1 MANLGFGWMR
11 LPLLSEKQTDIDF
24 EQVKKMV
31 DEFISAGF
39 NYFDTSFVYHGGA
52 SENAIKKCLVER
64 YECEKFILTSKL
76 PTFAISEEKQVEEI
90 FSKQLENCGVKY
102 FDYFLLHNMNIIRY
116 ENVIKNFKM
125 FDYMKKWKSE
135 GKIKHIGFSFHDS
148 AEVLDKI
155 LTENPEVEV
164 VQIVVNYLDWES
176 YYIQSKKC
184 YETIRKH
191 GKKVLIMEPV
201 KGGALAKVPEEVEK
215 IFKNFAPKNS
225 VASWA
230 IRFAGSLDDVIA
242 VISGMSN
249 LEQVKDNLATMKNFS
264 PLTDDEQKI
273 ISHANKIYRES
284 GPLKMSDFKKYEKI
298 NPKGISAAEVLE
310 TYNNSMIQPVPTF
323 AAEANYFSLEK
334 AKHKIKMDEPCFDE
348 KIICDGED
356 ITKIVKDAE
365 KFLTDGMFFR
375 YEV

>member
-11 LPLLSEKQTDIDF
+11 LPLLSNNQTDIDL

-31 DEFISAGF
+31 DEYLAAGF

-52 SENAIKKCLVER
+52 SENAIKECLVKR
-64 YECEKFILTSKL
+64 YARDKFILTSKL
-76 PTFAISEEKQVEEI
+76 PIFAINEENQVEET
-90 FSKQLENCGVKY
+90 FNKQLENCGVEY

-116 ENVIKNFKM
+116 EGVVKNCKM
-125 FDYMKKWKSE
+125 FEHMKKWKAA

-155 LTENPEVEV
+155 LTEHPEVEA
-164 VQIVVNYLDWES
+164 VQIVVNYIDWES

-201 KGGALAKVPEEVEK
+201 KGGTLAKAPAEVEK
-215 IFKNFAPKNS
+215 IFKTAAPENS

-230 IRFAGSLDDVIA
+230 IRFAASLEDVIA

-249 LEQVKDNLATMKNFS
+249 LEQVKDNLATMKNFA
-264 PLTDDEQKI
+264 PLNSDEQKI
-273 ISHANKIYRES
+273 VAQAKKTLTEIY
-284 GPLKMSDFKKYEKI
+284 Y
-298 NPKGISAAEVLE
+298 
-310 TYNNSMIQPVPTF
+310 
-323 AAEANYFSLEK
+323 
-334 AKHKIKMDEPCFDE
+334 
-348 KIICDGED
+348 
-356 ITKIVKDAE
+356 
-365 KFLTDGMFFR
+365 
-375 YEV
+375 

>member
-11 LPLLSEKQTDIDF
+11 LPLLSEKQTDIDL

-31 DEFISAGF
+31 DEYLAAGF

-52 SENAIKKCLVER
+52 SENAIKECLVKR
-64 YECEKFILTSKL
+64 YARDKFILTSKL
-76 PTFAISEEKQVEEI
+76 PIFAITEEKQVEEI
-90 FSKQLENCGVKY
+90 FNKQLENCGVEY

-116 ENVIKNFKM
+116 EGVVKSCKM
-125 FDYMKKWKSE
+125 FDYLKKWKDA

-155 LTENPEVEV
+155 LTEHPEVEA
-164 VQIVVNYLDWES
+164 VQIVVNYIDWES

-201 KGGALAKVPEEVEK
+201 KGGTLAKAPAEVEK
-215 IFKNFAPKNS
+215 IFKAAAPENS

-230 IRFAGSLDDVIA
+230 VRFAASLEDVIA

-249 LEQVKDNLATMKNFS
+249 LEQVKDNLATMKNFA
-264 PLTDDEQKI
+264 PLTDSDKKI
-273 ISHANKIYRES
+273 IAQANKIYREN
-284 GPLKMSDFKKYEKI
+284 GPLKKANFAEYENIK
-298 NPKGISAAEVLE
+298 PKGISAAEVLE
-310 TYNNSMIQPVPTF
+310 TYNNSTIQPVPTF
-323 AAEANYFSLEK
+323 AAEANYFSVEK
-334 AKHKIKMDEPCFDE
+334 AKHKIKMDAPCFDE
-348 KIICDGED
+348 KIISNGED

-365 KFLTDGMFFR
+365 KFLTDGMFFK